1 MTLAGSPL
9 ARELAEGELNGVHVR
24 PLWDPLG
31 GSGKAAAAR
40 RREREALRRYQALIA
55 AARESLYRAEAHFSA
70 ASRAVDEHIHAAL
83 AAVAKRRATGRPL
96 AHQVSER

>member
-9 ARELAEGELNGVHVR
+9 PRELAEGELNGVHVR
-24 PLWDPLG
+24 LWDPLG
-31 GSGKAAAAR
+31 GSGEAAAAR

-55 AARESLYRAEAHFSA
+55 AARESLYRAEAHFGA